1 MAVFCGFK
9 LMEIN
14 IATTVFQVKLPT
26 RSKGTNYTPKNK
38 LEIVIREMNVL
49 EAQHTWKSTYKIE
62 KVDLHPKTL
71 LKWKGT
77 LQNPPERRRK
87 FGKNNIYTISGFPVF
102 LVTNL
107 SKCHL

>member
-1 MAVFCGFK
+1 
-9 LMEIN
+9 MEIN

-77 LQNPPERRRK
+77 PTKSTRK
-87 FGKNNIYTISGFPVF
+87 EEEIRQKQHLHNFGFPGILGDKPLKMP
-102 LVTNL
+102 LVI
-107 SKCHL
+107 HQ